1 MAPAGVLDDVDGS
14 HRRHVAPIR
23 PSTIRLSRLDII
35 VNRHAHAHNHGS
47 HASPIVGCYLCLH
60 GVRLDSTV
68 RELRIAA

>member
-1 MAPAGVLDDVDGS
+1 MAPTADFETRAMN
-14 HRRHVAPIR
+14 HQHAAPIR

-47 HASPIVGCYLCLH
+47 HASPIVGCYLCLN
-60 GVRLDSTV
+60 GAPLDSTV